1 MQDII
6 AQLLVRDPEKRLGSR
21 AGAEEVKAHPFF
33 SEIDW
38 GLLRNTRFASWGDP
52 MHTDA
57 HIVNMQRCCDPAH
70 CHAACVMAARML
82 NYLQTCSFVA
92 CGHAWQESKAR
103 LGFRT

>member
-38 GLLRNTRFASWGDP
+38 GLLRNTRSAP
-52 MHTDA
+52 PTLCIQTHTLSICSNA
-57 HIVNMQRCCDPAH
+57 VTLHTAMQH
-70 CHAACVMAARML
+70 VL
-82 NYLQTCSFVA
+82 WQLA
-92 CGHAWQESKAR
+92 CGNIPGRAVLW
-103 LGFRT
+103 LVG

>member
-38 GLLRNTRFASWGDP
+38 GLLRNTRSASRGGP
-52 MHTDA
+52 HA
-57 HIVNMQRCCDPAH
+57 YRRAH
-70 CHAACVMAARML
+70 CPDAVM
-82 NYLQTCSFVA
+82 
-92 CGHAWQESKAR
+92 
-103 LGFRT
+103 LGS